1 MEIIFISLIIG
12 AFIALMVWNIYQF
25 FAVVPSEDRS
35 YLDRPPLGFRLVWPL
50 IRTLS
55 YYVGRFLRRNYRLK
69 THTRLRRAGLDFMLS
84 AEQFFAGKLVA
95 AIFITALMYV
105 LFASLDLSAWWLLLL
120 AAIGGFYYPELW
132 LRETTA
138 LRNKRIF
145 RDLPFYLDVIILAV
159 ESGTNF
165 TGGLKQAVQKA
176 PDGPLRFEFGRV
188 LRDVRAGKSRAE
200 ALRDV
205 TARVSSDGIKNVVS
219 SIIQAEKTGSSL
231 GTVLRAQAENLRNT
245 RFLKAE
251 KMAMEAPVKLLA
263 PLIMFIFPNTFL
275 VIIFVILSQGLH
287 EGVLT
292 KKIVGPAVV
301 WAYNFPGG

>member
-1 MEIIFISLIIG
+1 MEIILISLIIG

-25 FAVVPSEDRS
+25 FAVVPEEDRS
-35 YLDRPPLGFRLVWPL
+35 YLDRPPAGFRMCWPL
-50 IRTLS
+50 IRVLV
-55 YYVGRFLRRNYRLK
+55 YYVCRFLNRDYRLK

-84 AEQFFAGKLVA
+84 PEQFFAGKLVA
-95 AIFITALMYV
+95 VGVTAALVYV
-105 LFASLDLSAWWLLLL
+105 LLATLDRSAWWLLIVF
-120 AAIGGFYYPELW
+120 AIGGFYYPELW
-132 LRETTA
+132 LKETTDQ
-138 LRNKRIF
+138 RNTRIF

-165 TGGLKQAVQKA
+165 SGGLKQAVQKA

-200 ALRDV
+200 ALREL

-219 SIIQAEKTGSSL
+219 SIIQAERTGSSL
-231 GTVLRAQAENLRNT
+231 GKVLRSQAENLRNT

-251 KMAMEAPVKLLA
+251 KLAMEAPVKLLG

-275 VIIFVILSQGLH
+275 VIAFVILSQALH
-287 EGVLT
+287 EGVLEY
-292 KKIVGPAVV
+292 PPLV
-301 WAYNFPGG
+301 WAYNFPD